1 MMFDEFENLSTDL
14 QKRFNTLIKFAKENI
29 SIRIGR
35 RSEGIITSETINQT
49 EYLRENHD
57 YYLASLEK
65 ELDKNNKNVREYFLE
80 IAKKRFSV
88 INGDH
93 TQGLDIVHMLG
104 DKENYDVECME
115 ACKSRKLHLTYILKE
130 IPELSEDEN
139 MRERIIEIIK
149 NDENPIAETLNALW
163 VLREKKNYYDAAKN
177 VANIMRSYFAKD
189 GQEDTKKYANDY
201 TNKYRYA
208 ITVFI
213 CSVYKRPKLYYGFNA
228 ICYLSNGN
236 TRTFINLCRTIISDA
251 LFYEKKKFIDT
262 GMVSKE
268 VQSRAIHNY
277 SQAEFDEICS
287 IIKYGNYI
295 RNFVM
300 NIGNIFSTF
309 HKDRKMRYPE
319 TNQFVFSEVDLYPQD
334 REIIEVAKSWAMIIK
349 KEKAQR
355 VTASIDKKADIYH
368 INKIFYPIF
377 NISYRTRGGVNP
389 TFSREEIHGMLT
401 SMNYSPIS
409 LDNESKPENKHQ
421 KTRNNG
427 RDDGQLSLFDI
438 GGVWNDE

>member
-1 MMFDEFENLSTDL
+1 
-14 QKRFNTLIKFAKENI
+14 
-29 SIRIGR
+29 
-35 RSEGIITSETINQT
+35 
-49 EYLRENHD
+49 
-57 YYLASLEK
+57 
-65 ELDKNNKNVREYFLE
+65 
-80 IAKKRFSV
+80 
-88 INGDH
+88 
-93 TQGLDIVHMLG
+93 
-104 DKENYDVECME
+104 
-115 ACKSRKLHLTYILKE
+115 
-130 IPELSEDEN
+130 
-139 MRERIIEIIK
+139 
-149 NDENPIAETLNALW
+149 
-163 VLREKKNYYDAAKN
+163 
-177 VANIMRSYFAKD
+177 
-189 GQEDTKKYANDY
+189 
-201 TNKYRYA
+201 
-208 ITVFI
+208 
-213 CSVYKRPKLYYGFNA
+213 
-228 ICYLSNGN
+228 
-236 TRTFINLCRTIISDA
+236 
-251 LFYEKKKFIDT
+251 
-262 GMVSKE
+262 
-268 VQSRAIHNY
+268 
-277 SQAEFDEICS
+277 
-287 IIKYGNYI
+287 
-295 RNFVM
+295 M

-334 REIIEVAKSWAMIIK
+334 REIIEFAKSWAMIIK

>member
-1 MMFDEFENLSTDL
+1 
-14 QKRFNTLIKFAKENI
+14 
-29 SIRIGR
+29 
-35 RSEGIITSETINQT
+35 
-49 EYLRENHD
+49 
-57 YYLASLEK
+57 
-65 ELDKNNKNVREYFLE
+65 
-80 IAKKRFSV
+80 
-88 INGDH
+88 
-93 TQGLDIVHMLG
+93 
-104 DKENYDVECME
+104 
-115 ACKSRKLHLTYILKE
+115 
-130 IPELSEDEN
+130 
-139 MRERIIEIIK
+139 
-149 NDENPIAETLNALW
+149 
-163 VLREKKNYYDAAKN
+163 
-177 VANIMRSYFAKD
+177 
-189 GQEDTKKYANDY
+189 
-201 TNKYRYA
+201 
-208 ITVFI
+208 
-213 CSVYKRPKLYYGFNA
+213 
-228 ICYLSNGN
+228 
-236 TRTFINLCRTIISDA
+236 
-251 LFYEKKKFIDT
+251 
-262 GMVSKE
+262 MVSKE

-319 TNQFVFSEVDLYPQD
+319 TNQFVFSEVNLYPQD

-377 NISYRTRGGVNP
+377 NISYRTRGGLNP